1 MVLELEG
8 DGGARGPAPARRGS
22 ALDQQLDR
30 LKREMTE
37 LRQRDLALLHQ
48 LWSLHDSIHEYKQL
62 VRSPSWDNGYDGS
75 ADEEEGYSRV
85 GGGAHAPLASVS
97 EPLSGSNSSLEFG
110 DV

>member
-1 MVLELEG
+1 LINYKICTITTNYHPPL
-8 DGGARGPAPARRGS
+8 
-22 ALDQQLDR
+22 
-30 LKREMTE
+30 
-37 LRQRDLALLHQ
+37 